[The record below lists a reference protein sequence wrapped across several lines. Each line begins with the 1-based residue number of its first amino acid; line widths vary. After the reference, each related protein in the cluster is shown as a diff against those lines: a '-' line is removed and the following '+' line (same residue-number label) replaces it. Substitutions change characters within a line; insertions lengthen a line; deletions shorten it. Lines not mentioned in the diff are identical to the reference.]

1 MTRKPSNDPELSE
14 GIVEIDP
21 VMVEVDEENFDP
33 SNLSVDDTSPG
44 VLLEKPEEWEES
56 SSGDHALA
64 TIDSLQRYM
73 ADIRRFERLSAE
85 EERELAIR
93 YQREGDIGAAR
104 RLVTGNLR
112 LVVKV
117 ALDYRNSIM
126 NTLDLIQEGNIGLL
140 HALKKFDPERN
151 VRFGTYA
158 TWWIKAYILR
168 FILNNWSQVKFATS
182 NDRRRVFF
190 NLNKEK
196 QRLEAQGIAVG
207 PKQLAETLN
216 VSEED
221 IRDIEPMVSGG
232 DLSLD
237 QPMSEDSQ
245 VTAMERL
252 VSPDPL
258 PDEIVGEDEFQRTLR
273 EKMMAFARTLKPR
286 EKILFER
293 RLIAEEPARLQ
304 ELGLEFGVTREAVR
318 LMEKKIVGQ
327 LREYLER
334 ELKDVHGFAVARP
347 SR

>member
-1 MTRKPSNDPELSE
+1 MAKKSGNDLEVPKA
-14 GIVEIDP
+14 VD
-21 VMVEVDEENFDP
+21 EVDIIPLIDEPDSLEPSHLLIDGSAPEAVLEN
-33 SNLSVDDTSPG
+33 PG
-44 VLLEKPEEWEES
+44 WLES
-56 SSGDHALA
+56 DGTDRALEPV
-64 TIDSLQRYM
+64 DSLQRYM

-85 EERELAIR
+85 EEKELAIR
-93 YQREGDIGAAR
+93 YQRDGDVGAAK

-117 ALDYRNSIM
+117 AMEYRNSIM

-182 NDRRRVFF
+182 NARRRVFF

-196 QRLEAQGIAVG
+196 RRLEAQGITVG
-207 PKQLAETLN
+207 PKQLAESLN

-221 IRDIEPMVSGG
+221 VRDIEPMVSGG
-232 DLSLD
+232 DFSLD
-237 QPMSEDSQ
+237 QPVSEEGGI
-245 VTAMERL
+245 TAMDRL
-252 VSPDPL
+252 ASPEPL
-258 PDEIVGEDEFQRTLR
+258 PDEIVGEDEFQRILR
-273 EKMMAFARTLKPR
+273 EKMMAFAQTLKPR
-286 EKILFER
+286 EKVLFER

-318 LMEKKIVGQ
+318 LMEKKIISL

-334 ELKDVHGFAVARP
+334 EMKDVRGFALAES